1 MEQTQK
7 RRRPRHWGSRIF
19 IFAVLAL
26 LVFGIVMLARTISLQ
41 LTWRDFELSFAACVY
56 DVGAED
62 GYLKATSETETVRVD
77 PANATNIFKLI
88 QTGRCT
94 KSARARSPERPITLE
109 FSDGG
114 YAVLSLCDGRS
125 HIDFT
130 DPNGERWQLYLGCD
144 YSKLEWLLSVEGAAI
159 ENAPWTD

>member
-1 MEQTQK
+1 MEQTEK
-7 RRRPRHWGSRIF
+7 RWRPRNWGSRIF
-19 IFAVLAL
+19 ILAVLAL
-26 LVFGIVMLARTISLQ
+26 LVFGIAMLANTISLQ
-41 LTWRDFELSFAACVY
+41 LRWRDFELSFASCVY
-56 DVGAED
+56 NTGMEE

-94 KSARARSPERPITLE
+94 KSGRAKNPERQITLE

-114 YAVLSLCDGRS
+114 YAVLSLCKDRS

-130 DPNGERWQLYLGCD
+130 DPAGERWKLYLGCD

-159 ENAPWTD
+159 ENAPWTE